1 MARVP
6 YLQQSDLPPEHQDI
20 LARPIAL
27 NRAMAN
33 SPNAAKA
40 MTGLAM
46 YIRHHSKL
54 DPRLRELAILQVGY
68 LAKSPYEYSHH
79 VKLGREAGV
88 TDDDIRA
95 IGEETAGRPT
105 KLDPL
110 SKAVLRAAR
119 EMTSDLAMSDAD
131 LRHAG
136 EGARPRAGHRSDA
149 GDRVLQRRGAA
160 PRHAAD
166 RRRAGVP
173 EVSRTASAAG
183 LGCPPSFRG
192 APAGANPESI
202 TRSIQVVATGVMDSG
217 SRFARPE

>member
-33 SPNAAKA
+33 NPEAARA

-46 YIRHHSKL
+46 YIRHKSKL

-79 VKLGREAGV
+79 VKIGREFGV

-95 IGEETAGRPT
+95 IGEETAGRA
-105 KLDPL
+105 DQAR
-110 SKAVLRAAR
+110 SAVEDGAAR
-119 EMTSDLAMSDAD
+119 RARDDAKISPC
-131 LRHAG
+131 RT
-136 EGARPRAGHRSDA
+136 RPSPRS
-149 GDRVLQRRGAA
+149 
-160 PRHAAD
+160 
-166 RRRAGVP
+166 RRR
-173 EVSRTASAAG
+173 SAA
-183 LGCPPSFRG
+183 S
-192 APAGANPESI
+192 S
-202 TRSIQVVATGVMDSG
+202 
-217 SRFARPE
+217 

>member
-46 YIRHHSKL
+46 YIRHKSKL

-79 VKLGREAGV
+79 VKIGRECGV

-95 IGEETAGRPT
+95 INEETAGRPT
-105 KLDPL
+105 KLDAL
-110 SKAVLRAAR
+110 SKTVLRAAR
-119 EMTSDLAMSDAD
+119 EMTADLAMSDETFATLEKALGREQVID
-131 LRHAG
+131 LALAIAFYNAVVRLLGTLQIDVEPDYQRYLEEHPL
-136 EGARPRAGHRSDA
+136 PR
-149 GDRVLQRRGAA
+149 
-160 PRHAAD
+160 
-166 RRRAGVP
+166 
-173 EVSRTASAAG
+173 
-183 LGCPPSFRG
+183 
-192 APAGANPESI
+192 
-202 TRSIQVVATGVMDSG
+202 
-217 SRFARPE
+217 